1 MLLSYASNGQSVSPA
16 CTISPVIGELID
28 LQVML
33 IERSVDGTPLDHNDQ
48 KFERS
53 KDTSLAERFLMSNDG
68 ARIVV
73 VVDTHCL
80 DNGRLVWTGTSADE
94 YRACSLFE
102 VSSILCT
109 P

>member
-1 MLLSYASNGQSVSPA
+1 
-16 CTISPVIGELID
+16 
-28 LQVML
+28 ML
-33 IERSVDGTPLDHNDQ
+33 IERSVDGTPLDRNDQ
-48 KFERS
+48 KFEQS
-53 KDTSLAERFLMSNDG
+53 KDTSLAERFLMSNEG

-73 VVDTHCL
+73 IVDTHCL